1 MLTAKLVRLET
12 TWSATPQPSR
22 RTARRRWK
30 TAAHDFASPGTGV
43 PVGASASVAIRA
55 AQLDYAEHDM
65 TAASM
70 AGMCGI
76 GTWRQEL
83 SALFAAQHLIGDAD
97 RKQLADTT

>member
-1 MLTAKLVRLET
+1 
-12 TWSATPQPSR
+12 
-22 RTARRRWK
+22 
-30 TAAHDFASPGTGV
+30 
-43 PVGASASVAIRA
+43 
-55 AQLDYAEHDM
+55 M